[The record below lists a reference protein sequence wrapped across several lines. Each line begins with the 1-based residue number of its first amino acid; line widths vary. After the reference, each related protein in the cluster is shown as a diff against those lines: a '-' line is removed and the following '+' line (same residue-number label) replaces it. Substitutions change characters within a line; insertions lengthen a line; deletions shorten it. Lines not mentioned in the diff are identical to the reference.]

1 MKTERASDN
10 QNSALWTLLT
20 AFVLLATLGCTTAG
34 VRLPA
39 ITEAPT
45 GRHDSGRVVW
55 RDLISDT
62 PAESRRFY
70 EELFGWEFEGVGTL
84 FDLGGEDAYSLI
96 RHNGRLIGG
105 MVNEARLQNQA
116 DDISQWVVLMSV
128 ADVDAAAAR
137 FAEEGGEVL
146 TPPTDVADRGR
157 MAIVVDPQGAL
168 LALVQ
173 TAAGDPERHQPGYGD
188 FLWDELWTTDLEA
201 ATSFYTGMTGL
212 TEDDVELAGD
222 RTYRV
227 LNRGGAPTLGVM
239 SHPFEEQRPVW
250 VTYIRVE
257 DPAAITARVAELGGT
272 VYLEAQDRPLGG
284 QVALIA
290 DPSGAGIA
298 LQTWDLDATA
308 D

>member
-1 MKTERASDN
+1 MSGRCLTERTARWG
-10 QNSALWTLLT
+10 AAAAFTLL
-20 AFVLLATLGCTTAG
+20 AMLGCTATG
-34 VRLPA
+34 IRLPA
-39 ITEAPT
+39 VTDAPT
-45 GRHDSGRVVW
+45 GNHDTGRIIW
-55 RDLISDT
+55 HDLISDK
-62 PAESRRFY
+62 PAESRHFY
-70 EELFGWEFEGVGTL
+70 EELFGWEFEGVGNL

-105 MVNEARLQNQA
+105 MVNEARLQNDA

-128 ADVDAAAAR
+128 ADVDSAAAT
-137 FAEEGGEVL
+137 FAAEGGQIL
-146 TPPTDVADRGR
+146 TPPTDVAERGR

-173 TAAGDPERHQPGYGD
+173 TAEGDPERHQPGYGD
-188 FLWDELWTTDLEA
+188 FLWDELWTSDLA
-201 ATSFYTGMTGL
+201 SATAFYTGMTGL
-212 TEDDVELAGD
+212 AEHDVALEAD
-222 RTYRV
+222 RTYRM
-227 LNRGGAPTLGVM
+227 LNQGDVPTLGLM
-239 SHPFEEQRPVW
+239 THPFEEKRPVW

-257 DPAAITARVAELGGT
+257 DPAAITARVEELGGT

-298 LQTWDLDATA
+298 LQTWTFEADA

>member
-1 MKTERASDN
+1 MKN
-10 QNSALWTLLT
+10 QWTTHWL
-20 AFVLLATLGCTTAG
+20 LLAAFSLLAMLGCTATG
-34 VRLPA
+34 ISLPA
-39 ITEAPT
+39 VTEAPT
-45 GRHDSGRVVW
+45 GNHDTGRIIW
-55 RDLISDT
+55 RDLISNK

-70 EELFGWEFEGVGTL
+70 EELFGWEFEGVGNL
-84 FDLGGEDAYSLI
+84 FNLGGEDAYSLI

-105 MVNEARLQNQA
+105 MVNEARLENEA

-128 ADVDAAAAR
+128 ADVDAAAAT
-137 FAEEGGEVL
+137 FAAEGGQIL

-173 TAAGDPERHQPGYGD
+173 TAEGDPEHREPGFGD
-188 FLWDELWTTDLEA
+188 FLWDELWTTDLA
-201 ATSFYTGMTGL
+201 SATEFYTGMTGL
-212 TEDDVELAGD
+212 TENDVEVDAD

-227 LNRGGAPTLGVM
+227 LSRNDLPTLGM
-239 SHPFEEQRPVW
+239 MRHPFKEKRPVW

-257 DPAAITARVAELGGT
+257 DPAAITARVEELGGT
-272 VYLEAQDRPLGG
+272 IYLHAQDRPLGG

-298 LQTWDLDATA
+298 LQTWSFAATA

>member
-1 MKTERASDN
+1 MAG
-10 QNSALWTLLT
+10 
-20 AFVLLATLGCTTAG
+20 AFVLLATLGCTATG
-34 VRLPA
+34 VSLPA
-39 ITEAPT
+39 VTEAPT
-45 GRHDSGRVVW
+45 GEHDTGRIVW
-55 RDLISDT
+55 RDLISNK

-70 EELFGWEFEGVGTL
+70 EELFGWEFQGVGNL
-84 FDLGGEDAYSLI
+84 FNLGGEDAYSLI

-105 MVNEARLQNQA
+105 MVNEARLQNDA

-128 ADVDAAAAR
+128 ADVDAAAAT
-137 FAEEGGEVL
+137 FAAEGGEVL

-173 TAAGDPERHQPGYGD
+173 TAEGDPERRQPGYGD
-188 FLWDELWTTDLEA
+188 FLWDELWTTDLES
-201 ATSFYTGMTGL
+201 ATAFYTGMTGL
-212 TEDDVELAGD
+212 TENDVALEAD
-222 RTYRV
+222 RTYRT
-227 LNRGGAPTLGVM
+227 LNRGAEPTLGVM
-239 SHPFEEQRPVW
+239 NHPFDEQRPVW

-257 DPAAITARVAELGGT
+257 DPAAITARVEALGGT

-298 LQTWDLDATA
+298 LQTWSFDSDA

>member
-1 MKTERASDN
+1 MFM
-10 QNSALWTLLT
+10 ALFALLGIP
-20 AFVLLATLGCTTAG
+20 GCTVTG
-34 VRLPA
+34 VNLPA

-45 GRHDSGRVVW
+45 GRHDDGRIVW
-55 RDLISDT
+55 RDLISDK

-70 EELFGWEFEGVGTL
+70 EELFGWEFQGVGNL
-84 FDLGGEDAYSLI
+84 FNLGGDDAYSLI

-105 MVNEARLQNQA
+105 MVNETRLKSVDA
-116 DDISQWVVLMSV
+116 DISQWVVLMSV
-128 ADVDAAAAR
+128 GDVDAAVADFR
-137 FAEEGGEVL
+137 VDGGEVL

-173 TAAGDPERHQPGYGD
+173 TAAGDPEWREPGYGD

-201 ATSFYTGMTGL
+201 ATAFYTEMADL
-212 TEDDVELAGD
+212 MEDDVEIDRD
-222 RTYRV
+222 RTYRI
-227 LNRGGAPTLGVM
+227 LNRGDRPTLGM
-239 SHPFEEQRPVW
+239 MTHPFEEQRPVW

-257 DPAAITARVAELGGT
+257 DPAAITARVEALGGT

-284 QVALIA
+284 RVALIA

-298 LQTWDLDATA
+298 LQTWPFETKA

>member
-1 MKTERASDN
+1 MTG
-10 QNSALWTLLT
+10 WGLLA
-20 AFVLLATLGCTTAG
+20 AFVLATTLGCTTTG
-34 VRLPA
+34 ISLPA
-39 ITEAPT
+39 VTDAPT
-45 GRHDSGRVVW
+45 GEHDTGRIIW
-55 RDLISDT
+55 RDLISNK
-62 PAESRRFY
+62 PAESRQFY
-70 EELFGWEFEGVGTL
+70 EELFGWEFEGVGNL
-84 FDLGGEDAYSLI
+84 FNLGGEDAYSLI

-105 MVNEARLQNQA
+105 MVNEAWLNNEA

-128 ADVDAAAAR
+128 ADVDAAAAT
-137 FAEEGGEVL
+137 FAAGGGEVL

-173 TAAGDPERHQPGYGD
+173 TAEGDPARHEPGYGD
-188 FLWDELWTTDLEA
+188 FLWDELWTTDLSA
-201 ATSFYTGMTGL
+201 ATDFYSGMTGL
-212 TEDDVELAGD
+212 EPNDVALEAD

-227 LNRGGAPTLGVM
+227 LSRNDAPTLGM
-239 SHPFEEQRPVW
+239 MAHPFDEQRPVW

-257 DPAAITARVAELGGT
+257 DPAAITARVEELGGT

-298 LQTWDLDATA
+298 LQTWPFETA
-308 D
+308 AD

>member
-1 MKTERASDN
+1 MKTRWGARHV
-10 QNSALWTLLT
+10 TTRTIT
-20 AFVLLATLGCTTAG
+20 AVFVLLAMLGCTATG
-34 VRLPA
+34 ISLPA
-39 ITEAPT
+39 ITDSPT
-45 GRHDSGRVVW
+45 GNHDTGRVIW
-55 RDLISDT
+55 RDLISDK

-70 EELFGWEFEGVGTL
+70 EELFGWEFEGVGNL
-84 FDLGGEDAYSLI
+84 FNLGGEDVYSLI

-105 MVNEARLQNQA
+105 MVNEARLDNGA

-128 ADVDAAAAR
+128 ADVDKAAAT
-137 FAEEGGEVL
+137 FAAEGGEVL
-146 TPPTDVADRGR
+146 TPPKDVAERGR

-173 TAAGDPERHQPGYGD
+173 TAEGDPERREPGYGD
-188 FLWDELWTTDLEA
+188 FLWDELWTSDLDAATAFYTDL
-201 ATSFYTGMTGL
+201 TGL
-212 TEDDVELAGD
+212 AENDVALEAD
-222 RTYRV
+222 RTYRT
-227 LNRGGAPTLGVM
+227 LNRGDTPTFGMMV
-239 SHPFEEQRPVW
+239 HPFNGKRPVW

-257 DPAAITARVAELGGT
+257 DPAAITARVEELGGT

-298 LQTWDLDATA
+298 LQTWDFETNA

>member
-1 MKTERASDN
+1 MG
-10 QNSALWTLLT
+10 AL
-20 AFVLLATLGCTTAG
+20 VLLALLGCTATG
-34 VRLPA
+34 ISLPA
-39 ITEAPT
+39 VTEAPT
-45 GRHDSGRVVW
+45 GKHETGRIVW
-55 RDLISDT
+55 RDLISDK

-70 EELFGWEFEGVGTL
+70 EELFGWEFEGVGNL
-84 FDLGGEDAYSLI
+84 FNLGGEDAYSLI

-105 MVNEARLQNQA
+105 MVNEARLQNEA

-128 ADVDAAAAR
+128 ADVDEAAAA
-137 FAEEGGEVL
+137 FAADGGEVL

-168 LALVQ
+168 LALIQ
-173 TAAGDPERHQPGYGD
+173 TAEGDPAWQEPGYGD
-188 FLWDELWTTDLEA
+188 FLWDELWTTDLAA
-201 ATSFYTGMTGL
+201 ATGFYRNMTGL
-212 TEDDVELAGD
+212 EEDDVEVGED
-222 RTYRV
+222 RAYRM
-227 LNRGGAPTLGVM
+227 LNRGDQPTFGM
-239 SHPFEEQRPVW
+239 MTHPFEEKRPVW

-272 VYLEAQDRPLGG
+272 VYLDAQDRPLGG

-298 LQTWDLDATA
+298 LQTWPFDSTA